1 MRILLVTGEYP
12 PMQGGVGDYTRE
24 LSRALLALGADVHV
38 LTSADPSAPVDASGA
53 DAGRSGTSGPT
64 IHRLVTRW
72 GWGVLSLAARWVRVH
87 RPAVV
92 HIQYQTAAYGMHP
105 AINCLPTWL
114 HRRLGRA
121 APRVVVTYHD
131 VKVPYLFPKAYA
143 LRDWVTALIGRAAD
157 AAVATNVEDCAWLE
171 RVLRGRRPYLI
182 PIGSNVAPDLPPD
195 FDRERRRTRWGF
207 GPTDVV
213 LGYFGFLNESKG
225 GDALIRVLD
234 SLIKSGYNCRL
245 LMIGGRVGSSD
256 PTNIAYARHID
267 TLIDELGLT
276 ARVVWTGF
284 SAAADVSADLTAADV
299 CVLPYRDGASFRRG
313 SFMATLAHGRPIV
326 STEPRTPVPELR
338 HGENILLAPPD
349 DVSALA
355 DQVATLINNSAR
367 RASLGA
373 AALQLAGEFGW
384 DAIARRTLG
393 VYHDL
398 GLR

>member
-1 MRILLVTGEYP
+1 
-12 PMQGGVGDYTRE
+12 MQGGVGDYTRE
-24 LSRALLALGADVHV
+24 LSRDLLALGMDVHV
-38 LTSADPSAPVDASGA
+38 LTSADSSARVDALVVDAS
-53 DAGRSGTSGPT
+53 RLETSGPT
-64 IHRLVTRW
+64 VYRLVTRW
-72 GWGVLSLAARWVRVH
+72 NWGVLSLVARWVRAH
-87 RPAVV
+87 HPAVV

-105 AINCLPTWL
+105 AINCLPAWL

-121 APRVVVTYHD
+121 APRIVVTYHD

-143 LRDWVTALIGRAAD
+143 LREWVTSLIGRSAD
-157 AAVATNVEDCAWLE
+157 AVIATNVEDRAWLE
-171 RVLRGRRPYLI
+171 RVLRDRRPYLI

-195 FDRERRRTRWGF
+195 FDRERRRARWGF
-207 GPTDVV
+207 GPTDIV

-234 SLIKSGYNCRL
+234 SLVKSGYNCRL
-245 LMIGGRVGSSD
+245 LMIGGKVGSSD
-256 PTNIAYARHID
+256 PTNLAYARHID

-284 SAAADVSADLTAADV
+284 SVAADVSADLTAADV

-313 SFMATLAHGRPIV
+313 SFMAALAHGRPIV
-326 STEPRTPVPELR
+326 STEPRATVPELR

-355 DQVATLINNSAR
+355 AQVTTLINNPAQ
-367 RASLGA
+367 RAILGA
-373 AALQLAGEFGW
+373 AALRLSREFGW
-384 DAIARRTLG
+384 DAIARHTLE
-393 VYHDL
+393 VYRDL